1 MLTDYKNDFFA
12 TRNDMTA
19 ALNYVNDLCS
29 TADSTNS
36 LAIRT
41 AAHIILNTAIEMH
54 RGEKQ
59 VLMNKINEMSERA
72 NPVSALLSLVR
83 EQVSL
88 AVAEQSRTIE
98 EQMHNWAANHFADRA
113 DEWYGINVNVG
124 EAIENYINNDLDL
137 DETIA
142 EQIGNYFGNNTF
154 SIEPR

>member
-29 TADSTNS
+29 TA
-36 LAIRT
+36 IRT

-59 VLMNKINEMSERA
+59 VLVDKINEMSARA
-72 NPVSALLSLVR
+72 NPVTALMSLVR

-98 EQMHNWAANHFADRA
+98 EQMHNWAADHFADRA
-113 DEWYGINVNVG
+113 DEWYGTNVDVG
-124 EAIENYINNDLDL
+124 EAIENHIDNMKL

-142 EQIGNYFGNNTF
+142 EKISNYFGDNTF
-154 SIEPR
+154 TIEPR